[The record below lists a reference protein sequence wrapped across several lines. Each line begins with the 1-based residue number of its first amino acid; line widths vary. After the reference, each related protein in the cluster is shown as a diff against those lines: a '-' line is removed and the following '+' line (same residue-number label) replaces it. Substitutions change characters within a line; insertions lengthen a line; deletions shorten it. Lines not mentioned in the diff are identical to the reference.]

1 MLVAEFETGQLAVQR
16 MMSGASPPRVV
27 RTVTVKLLFGPVTVI
42 VAEYVPS
49 PVGTSAEFTVTPTV
63 AVPDGGNVPPPGLM
77 VSHSVPSVAADQVA
91 GQLAGLKMM
100 NELFPPGATLMSVVL
115 A

>member
-1 MLVAEFETGQLAVQR
+1 M
-16 MMSGASPPRVV
+16 
-27 RTVTVKLLFGPVTVI
+27 TVKLLFGPVTVI

-49 PVGTSAEFTVTPTV
+49 PVGTSAELTVTPTV

-77 VSHSVPSVAADQVA
+77 VSHSVPSGAAAQV
-91 GQLAGLKMM
+91 GRQLAGLKMM
-100 NELFPPGATLMSVVL
+100 NALFPPGATLMRVVL